1 MRCSLWL
8 ESHIEPPTGEVQLG
22 QCPSGELGEEAL
34 ETHPGQKWEA
44 CSRSESL
51 IWRWELGGKGVCVTP
66 ASLESCVCPV
76 ENKRATHK
84 ANLKG
89 TQISVSKYRP
99 H

>member
-1 MRCSLWL
+1 MSLW
-8 ESHIEPPTGEVQLG
+8 GAG
-22 QCPSGELGEEAL
+22 GGD
-34 ETHPGQKWEA
+34 PGDPRWAQKWEA

-66 ASLESCVCPV
+66 ASLESCVRPV
-76 ENKRATHK
+76 ESKRATRK

-89 TQISVSKYRP
+89 TQISVSKYHP